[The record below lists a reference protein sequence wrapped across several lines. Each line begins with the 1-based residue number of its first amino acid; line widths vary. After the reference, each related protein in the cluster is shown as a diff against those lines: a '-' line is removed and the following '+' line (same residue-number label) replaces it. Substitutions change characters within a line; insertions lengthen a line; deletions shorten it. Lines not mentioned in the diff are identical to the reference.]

1 MNGNGVAKAFWSE
14 ILDVRTPADDSGDRR
29 EVRRKK
35 RLLLVRRSARVG

>member
-14 ILDVRTPADDSGDRR
+14 ILDVRTPADDDRGDRR

-35 RLLLVRRSARVG
+35 RLLLVRRSGR